1 MLTTHFDKC
10 LQLLP
15 LLDID
20 GMSNSELFCYLSG
33 MLPHL
38 KVQVVNTK
46 CANPTWPKIDGSC
59 LPNNQVEI
67 ETVVDTTKL
76 EGNESAKRFRGQ
88 KDCSFE
94 VRKKR

>member
-1 MLTTHFDKC
+1 
-10 LQLLP
+10 
-15 LLDID
+15 
-20 GMSNSELFCYLSG
+20 

-59 LPNNQVEI
+59 LPNNLVEI

-88 KDCSFE
+88 NIVVSKTTNDKGRSCVQN
-94 VRKKR
+94 VRFRF